1 MKRKIVSIF
10 LIGMLLI
17 ISIVPAVYAKS
28 ATQRKQEL
36 EEQRQDAKDQKAEVT
51 KEKQAVLEEIA
62 DLDDEIDKYEDQI
75 SELNTKIKNLQKSIA
90 SKEVEIKK
98 LEKEYKEKEEA
109 FRERM
114 VAIYEAGQT
123 TYLDVL
129 LSSDSVVNFISNYYM
144 ISELAE
150 ADNEMMASIEAQQKK
165 IEETK
170 HS

>member
-75 SELNTKIKNLQKSIA
+75 SELNTKIKNLQNTSVNICGDVVLYYMERKFMG
-90 SKEVEIKK
+90 EIKMD
-98 LEKEYKEKEEA
+98 L
-109 FRERM
+109 
-114 VAIYEAGQT
+114 T
-123 TYLDVL
+123 P
-129 LSSDSVVNFISNYYM
+129 
-144 ISELAE
+144 LAE
-150 ADNEMMASIEAQQKK
+150 ALAAGRLPKIKLRISLICSIYVF
-165 IEETK
+165 TPG
-170 HS
+170 